1 MLKQIKYLLKKA
13 LLLSILPHLIMHYL
27 YGCSREK
34 EVIHYLFLRLR
45 GIEDFMYL
53 NEKGIINKVHRYPF

>member
-27 YGCSREK
+27 CDYLREK
-34 EVIHYLFLRLR
+34 AVIHYLFLRLR

-53 NEKGIINKVHRYPF
+53 NGKGIINKVHRYPF